1 MKLINIFDRSFEGN
15 NSDIVNT
22 TTNTITLPNHFFV
35 TGEKI
40 TYNHAGAGT
49 SQAIGIASTSFVGVG
64 TTSLL
69 PGNLFV
75 VKVNDDEIKVA
86 SSAQNALKAI
96 PEVVDLTSVG
106 IGTSHRFTAINQNA
120 KGVIALD
127 NMIQSPIVSTAV
139 TTTLADQMFS
149 TDDTLKLAGITSIK
163 GSDLL
168 KIGDEIIRVDG
179 VGIGSTNALTLRRGW
194 MGTGV
199 AYAATGALVTKVVG
213 NYNIVDNVLHFVD
226 APFGNTPIGTDT
238 NPPDARDFQGIS
250 TSSSFQGRIFL
261 RSGVEDSSDETYHK
275 NYIFDDI
282 SNQFNGSQKEFTLK
296 QNGSDVTGIAT
307 ETGIILV
314 SDIFQTPGSTN
325 QYTMSENAGITS
337 ISFVG
342 SAVSN
347 TSDIR
352 TSTVPVGGVIVSV
365 GSTEGFGYQPLVAAG
380 GTAAVSIAGTIQSIS
395 IGNSGSGYR
404 PGAQTVNV
412 GVATTS
418 LTGSNRLNIGT
429 ASISGGHIVSVAIT
443 NPGTGYTSTEPPVVI
458 FDDPLSYSNI
468 PLVYSSSSSGNGS
481 GAKIDIVVGQGSSV
495 IDFEIRNTG
504 FGYGN
509 NETLTV
515 SIGGT
520 VGIPTDLTK
529 TFQEFQV
536 DIEDIA
542 TDEFTGWA
550 VGELQVMDNIE
561 QFINGSRTNFPIELN
576 GVITSIVAGKGSKVN
591 VQDVLL
597 VFVNNILQVPGKG
610 YIFNGGS
617 QIEFTEAPKIGDS
630 VEIIFYKGTGAQDVV
645 LREVLE
651 TVKQGDTLQ
660 LISDDPFLDE
670 DVRSVDLVTGT
681 DVAQTNTYSGPGN
694 IQNTALLRPVIWC
707 RQTEDKF
714 INEQEVGKD
723 REIYEPLVNP
733 TAHIIKN
740 VGVGSTAIYVDT
752 LRPLFNLFNEVEDKT
767 NLLFQDKVKFITQ
780 DDKVSAAG
788 TALVSAAGT
797 ITSVAIS
804 TGGVGYSTAQVSFAS
819 TAAGIG
825 IGTTTTAL
833 GTVTIGAAG
842 TITGVAITN
851 PGLGYTQTNP
861 PLVLFSPPTRGVE
874 ENKVVSYS
882 GDSGVIVGFGTT
894 SVGIGTTQFIFDLH
908 IPNDSFLRNVGYN
921 TALVSTAITASSLS
935 AGDYFVIF
943 GSNVGS
949 ATTSITALDSSGA
962 TVGIG
967 TSHIDNVY
975 QVASSETVFRPTG
988 VNSEGVGIG
997 TSHIT
1002 RVFVNVDNNFP
1013 YGVGIQTSNS
1023 FGEFSWGKIQLS
1035 SRSKVTSY
1043 SAFTLGGVGGI
1054 TTSTFVQRSKAL
1066 KFKNYDI

>member
-1 MKLINIFDRSFEGN
+1 MAEVIVVDDFVVDGSTQETYDTEFGEVGTSVGLGTFGTRVSAAGTTELMFTPAASINTVVNVYMNAIRHEDDAKDNIDFTNALIESGFATYEGTERDIKRAFELKHETDNIFDRSFEGN

-168 KIGDEIIRVDG
+168 KIGNEIIRVDG

-576 GVITSIVAGKGSKVN
+576 GVVTSIVAGKGSKVN

-645 LREVLE
+645 LRE
-651 TVKQGDTLQ
+651 
-660 LISDDPFLDE
+660 
-670 DVRSVDLVTGT
+670 
-681 DVAQTNTYSGPGN
+681 
-694 IQNTALLRPVIWC
+694 
-707 RQTEDKF
+707 
-714 INEQEVGKD
+714 
-723 REIYEPLVNP
+723 
-733 TAHIIKN
+733 
-740 VGVGSTAIYVDT
+740 
-752 LRPLFNLFNEVEDKT
+752 
-767 NLLFQDKVKFITQ
+767 
-780 DDKVSAAG
+780 
-788 TALVSAAGT
+788 
-797 ITSVAIS
+797 
-804 TGGVGYSTAQVSFAS
+804 
-819 TAAGIG
+819 
-825 IGTTTTAL
+825 
-833 GTVTIGAAG
+833 
-842 TITGVAITN
+842 
-851 PGLGYTQTNP
+851 
-861 PLVLFSPPTRGVE
+861 
-874 ENKVVSYS
+874 
-882 GDSGVIVGFGTT
+882 
-894 SVGIGTTQFIFDLH
+894 
-908 IPNDSFLRNVGYN
+908 
-921 TALVSTAITASSLS
+921 SS
-935 AGDYFVIF
+935 
-943 GSNVGS
+943 
-949 ATTSITALDSSGA
+949 
-962 TVGIG
+962 
-967 TSHIDNVY
+967 
-975 QVASSETVFRPTG
+975 
-988 VNSEGVGIG
+988 
-997 TSHIT
+997 
-1002 RVFVNVDNNFP
+1002 
-1013 YGVGIQTSNS
+1013 
-1023 FGEFSWGKIQLS
+1023 
-1035 SRSKVTSY
+1035 
-1043 SAFTLGGVGGI
+1043 
-1054 TTSTFVQRSKAL
+1054 
-1066 KFKNYDI
+1066 

>member
-1 MKLINIFDRSFEGN
+1 MKHARIEGRTTSISSSGTPGIHTVASYPDTYDVAYFVAQVADTSNNQYQMAEVIVVDDFVVDGSTQETYDTEFGEVGTSVGLGTFGTRVSAAGTTELMFTPAASINTVVNVYMNAIRHEDDAKDNIDFTNALIESGFATYEGTERDIKRAFELKHETDNIFDRSFEGN

-168 KIGDEIIRVDG
+168 KIGNEIIRVDG

-261 RSGVEDSSDETYHK
+261 RSGVEDSSNETYHK

-660 LISDDPFLDE
+660 LHF
-670 DVRSVDLVTGT
+670 
-681 DVAQTNTYSGPGN
+681 
-694 IQNTALLRPVIWC
+694 
-707 RQTEDKF
+707 
-714 INEQEVGKD
+714 
-723 REIYEPLVNP
+723 
-733 TAHIIKN
+733 
-740 VGVGSTAIYVDT
+740 
-752 LRPLFNLFNEVEDKT
+752 
-767 NLLFQDKVKFITQ
+767 
-780 DDKVSAAG
+780 
-788 TALVSAAGT
+788 
-797 ITSVAIS
+797 
-804 TGGVGYSTAQVSFAS
+804 
-819 TAAGIG
+819 
-825 IGTTTTAL
+825 
-833 GTVTIGAAG
+833 
-842 TITGVAITN
+842 
-851 PGLGYTQTNP
+851 
-861 PLVLFSPPTRGVE
+861 
-874 ENKVVSYS
+874 
-882 GDSGVIVGFGTT
+882 
-894 SVGIGTTQFIFDLH
+894 
-908 IPNDSFLRNVGYN
+908 
-921 TALVSTAITASSLS
+921 
-935 AGDYFVIF
+935 
-943 GSNVGS
+943 
-949 ATTSITALDSSGA
+949 
-962 TVGIG
+962 
-967 TSHIDNVY
+967 
-975 QVASSETVFRPTG
+975 
-988 VNSEGVGIG
+988 
-997 TSHIT
+997 
-1002 RVFVNVDNNFP
+1002 
-1013 YGVGIQTSNS
+1013 
-1023 FGEFSWGKIQLS
+1023 
-1035 SRSKVTSY
+1035 
-1043 SAFTLGGVGGI
+1043 
-1054 TTSTFVQRSKAL
+1054 
-1066 KFKNYDI
+1066 

>member
-1 MKLINIFDRSFEGN
+1 MQ
-15 NSDIVNT
+15 V
-22 TTNTITLPNHFFV
+22 
-35 TGEKI
+35 
-40 TYNHAGAGT
+40 
-49 SQAIGIASTSFVGVG
+49 QAHRKQFGIASTSFVGVG

-69 PGNLFV
+69 PGDLFV
-75 VKVNDDEIKVA
+75 VKINDDEIKVA
-86 SSAQNALKAI
+86 SSAQNALKTI

-168 KIGDEIIRVDG
+168 KIGNEIIRVDD

-261 RSGVEDSSDETYHK
+261 RSGVEDSSNETYHK

-282 SNQFNGSQKEFTLK
+282 SNQFNGTQKEFTLK
-296 QNGSDVTGIAT
+296 QNGSNVTGIAT
-307 ETGIILV
+307 ETGVILV

-443 NPGTGYTSTEPPVVI
+443 NPGTGYTSTEPPLVI

-495 IDFEIRNTG
+495 IDFEI
-504 FGYGN
+504 
-509 NETLTV
+509 
-515 SIGGT
+515 
-520 VGIPTDLTK
+520 
-529 TFQEFQV
+529 
-536 DIEDIA
+536 
-542 TDEFTGWA
+542 
-550 VGELQVMDNIE
+550 
-561 QFINGSRTNFPIELN
+561 
-576 GVITSIVAGKGSKVN
+576 
-591 VQDVLL
+591 
-597 VFVNNILQVPGKG
+597 
-610 YIFNGGS
+610 
-617 QIEFTEAPKIGDS
+617 
-630 VEIIFYKGTGAQDVV
+630 
-645 LREVLE
+645 
-651 TVKQGDTLQ
+651 
-660 LISDDPFLDE
+660 
-670 DVRSVDLVTGT
+670 
-681 DVAQTNTYSGPGN
+681 
-694 IQNTALLRPVIWC
+694 
-707 RQTEDKF
+707 
-714 INEQEVGKD
+714 
-723 REIYEPLVNP
+723 
-733 TAHIIKN
+733 
-740 VGVGSTAIYVDT
+740 
-752 LRPLFNLFNEVEDKT
+752 
-767 NLLFQDKVKFITQ
+767 
-780 DDKVSAAG
+780 
-788 TALVSAAGT
+788 
-797 ITSVAIS
+797 
-804 TGGVGYSTAQVSFAS
+804 
-819 TAAGIG
+819 
-825 IGTTTTAL
+825 
-833 GTVTIGAAG
+833 
-842 TITGVAITN
+842 
-851 PGLGYTQTNP
+851 
-861 PLVLFSPPTRGVE
+861 
-874 ENKVVSYS
+874 
-882 GDSGVIVGFGTT
+882 
-894 SVGIGTTQFIFDLH
+894 
-908 IPNDSFLRNVGYN
+908 
-921 TALVSTAITASSLS
+921 
-935 AGDYFVIF
+935 
-943 GSNVGS
+943 
-949 ATTSITALDSSGA
+949 
-962 TVGIG
+962 
-967 TSHIDNVY
+967 
-975 QVASSETVFRPTG
+975 
-988 VNSEGVGIG
+988 
-997 TSHIT
+997 
-1002 RVFVNVDNNFP
+1002 
-1013 YGVGIQTSNS
+1013 
-1023 FGEFSWGKIQLS
+1023 
-1035 SRSKVTSY
+1035 
-1043 SAFTLGGVGGI
+1043 
-1054 TTSTFVQRSKAL
+1054 
-1066 KFKNYDI
+1066 

>member
-1 MKLINIFDRSFEGN
+1 
-15 NSDIVNT
+15 
-22 TTNTITLPNHFFV
+22 
-35 TGEKI
+35 
-40 TYNHAGAGT
+40 
-49 SQAIGIASTSFVGVG
+49 
-64 TTSLL
+64 
-69 PGNLFV
+69 
-75 VKVNDDEIKVA
+75 
-86 SSAQNALKAI
+86 
-96 PEVVDLTSVG
+96 
-106 IGTSHRFTAINQNA
+106 
-120 KGVIALD
+120 
-127 NMIQSPIVSTAV
+127 
-139 TTTLADQMFS
+139 
-149 TDDTLKLAGITSIK
+149 
-163 GSDLL
+163 
-168 KIGDEIIRVDG
+168 
-179 VGIGSTNALTLRRGW
+179 
-194 MGTGV
+194 
-199 AYAATGALVTKVVG
+199 
-213 NYNIVDNVLHFVD
+213 
-226 APFGNTPIGTDT
+226 
-238 NPPDARDFQGIS
+238 
-250 TSSSFQGRIFL
+250 
-261 RSGVEDSSDETYHK
+261 
-275 NYIFDDI
+275 
-282 SNQFNGSQKEFTLK
+282 
-296 QNGSDVTGIAT
+296 
-307 ETGIILV
+307 
-314 SDIFQTPGSTN
+314 
-325 QYTMSENAGITS
+325 MSENAGITS

-380 GTAAVSIAGTIQSIS
+380 GTATVSIAGTIESIS

-458 FDDPLSYSNI
+458 FDDPLSYSDI
-468 PLVYSSSSSGNGS
+468 PLVYSSSSSGVGT

-504 FGYGN
+504 YGYGN

-529 TFQEFQV
+529 TFQEFQITV
-536 DIEDIA
+536 DDIA
-542 TDEFTGWA
+542 TDEFTGWS
-550 VGELQVMDNIE
+550 VGELQVMDNVE
-561 QFINGSRTNFPIELN
+561 QFINGTRTNFPIEFN
-576 GVITSIVAGKGSKVN
+576 GVVTSIVAAKGSKIN

-597 VFVNNILQVPGKG
+597 VFVNSILQVPGKG
-610 YIFNGGS
+610 YIFEGGS
-617 QIEFTEAPKIGDS
+617 QIEFTEAPKIGDTI
-630 VEIIFYKGTGAQDVV
+630 EIIFYKGTGSQDVV

-660 LISDDPFLDE
+660 LHSDDPFLDE

-694 IQNTALLRPVIWC
+694 IQNTSLLRPVIWC

-723 REIYEPLVNP
+723 RELYEPLISP

-767 NLLFQDKVKFITQ
+767 GFLFQDKVKFITQ

-788 TALVSAAGT
+788 TALVSVAGT

-804 TGGVGYSTAQVSFAS
+804 TGGIGYSTTPTVS
-819 TAAGIG
+819 IG
-825 IGTTTTAL
+825 NTVGLGTTAL
-833 GTVTIGAAG
+833 ATASITDGVVTSITISNAG
-842 TITGVAITN
+842 T
-851 PGLGYTQTNP
+851 GYTQTNP
-861 PLVLFSPPTRGVE
+861 PSVLISPPASNIE
-874 ENKVVSYS
+874 ENKVGSYS

-908 IPNDSFLRNVGYN
+908 IPNDSFLRNAGLTTGV
-921 TALVSTAITASSLS
+921 VSTAITASSLS
-935 AGDYFVIF
+935 AGDYFVVF

-1002 RVFVNVDNNFP
+1002 RVFVTVDNNFP

-1023 FGEFSWGKIQLS
+1023 FGEFSWGKIQLI